1 MSALFR
7 YLLLC
12 FSAACGLLHATCA
25 LASDPLPEYTVKA
38 GYLYNF
44 AILTEWPS
52 KAVGTSL
59 ELCFIGNDDV
69 GPALMTLQGKMVNNR
84 PINVRSLAH
93 PGEAKE
99 CNILFIAE
107 VGRGEFALL
116 KREIDGRPI
125 LTVTDNESLAK
136 SGLTVFLRPEH
147 QHLVFEIN
155 TSAAKGANLNIS
167 ARLLRLARG
176 DEGK

>member
-1 MSALFR
+1 MSARFR

-12 FSAACGLLHATCA
+12 FFAACGLLHATCV
-25 LASDPLPEYTVKA
+25 LASDPLPEYTIKA
-38 GYLYNF
+38 GYIYNF
-44 AILTEWPS
+44 AILTEWPP
-52 KAVGTSL
+52 KALSTSL

-69 GPALMTLQGKMVNNR
+69 GSALESLQGKMVNNR
-84 PINVRSLAH
+84 PINVRALTH

-99 CNILFIAE
+99 CNILFITE
-107 VGRGEFALL
+107 VGRSEFALL
-116 KREIDGRPI
+116 KREIAGRPI

-147 QHLVFEIN
+147 LRLVFEIN
-155 TSAAKGANLNIS
+155 ASAAKGANLNIS

-176 DEGK
+176 EAGK